1 MPQPRESYRSDIE
14 MLIMPD
20 TDTNAR
26 SSGSEMQLEDL
37 EKQADARSIFT
48 NDDVESLAWQD
59 LTVTLKH
66 RSTAQHCNI
75 LHFSSGIVK
84 PGEMVALMGPSGSGK
99 TTLLNTLAQRQ
110 TATVTGKVL
119 VNGEE
124 TSLAT
129 HRAIASFVEQ
139 EDTLIGSLTVE
150 ETLKFAAR
158 LSLPGSL
165 TKAEARDRVSTLI
178 DSFGLSGQRHTL
190 IGTPLQKGISG
201 GQKRRVSVATQL
213 ITGPRVLYLDEP
225 TSGLDS
231 TASFEVMSFIRNI
244 ARQNRLIVI
253 ASIHQPSTKT
263 FDLFSKVTLL
273 SQGKTCY
280 TGPVPEMSDF
290 FAEIY
295 LPIPGNINPA
305 EHVLDLVNADFSVD
319 SAQTPLDA
327 VFRGW
332 QDSPRAQQLRE
343 ELRGLKSNRRLQIA
357 GGTGKK
363 PSFFAQ
369 VLVLLHRAFIKSFRD
384 IVAYWI
390 RVAMYMGL
398 AIMMGT
404 VWLRLSSEQKNI
416 QPIVNAIFFG
426 SAFMSFMAVAYV
438 PAFLE
443 DRASFVKER
452 ANGLYGP
459 AAFLLSNFII
469 GLPYL
474 FLISVLFSV
483 VSYWLINLRPDAGA
497 FFTWIMWLFLDLL
510 AAESLVV
517 FMSSLFP
524 NFVVA
529 LALIAF
535 ANGLWMSVGGF
546 LVSMPV
552 LNVFWKYVFHYIDYQ
567 AYVFQG
573 MMVNEFKARNFDCAR
588 VGDSCHCMYPSE
600 LQGRCKIAGP
610 AVLEDFGYALGR
622 EGKWAGIMIAIIVVY
637 RLLGWAVTWMRK
649 S

>member
-1 MPQPRESYRSDIE
+1 MPPRTSYRSDIE
-14 MLIMPD
+14 MLIVPDDMPRD
-20 TDTNAR
+20 SNSTTGDVQ
-26 SSGSEMQLEDL
+26 MEDV
-37 EKQADARSIFT
+37 EKHASARSIFT
-48 NDDVESLAWQD
+48 NEDVDSLAWKD
-59 LTVTLKH
+59 LTVTVKD
-66 RSTAQHCNI
+66 RSTGKYRNI
-75 LHFSSGIVK
+75 LDNASGIVR
-84 PGEMVALMGPSGSGK
+84 PGELVALMGPSGSGK
-99 TTLLNTLAQRQ
+99 TTLLHTLAQRQ
-110 TATVTGKVL
+110 TATVRGQVL

-124 TSLAT
+124 HPLTT
-129 HRAIASFVEQ
+129 HRAISSFVEQ

-158 LSLPGSL
+158 LSLPR
-165 TKAEARDRVSTLI
+165 TVTRHEAKDRVSKLI
-178 DSFGLSGQRHTL
+178 EAFGLNGQRNTL

-231 TASFEVMSFIRNI
+231 TASYEVISFIRDI
-244 ARQNRLIVI
+244 ARRNKLIVI

-273 SQGKTCY
+273 SQGKTVY
-280 TGPVPEMSDF
+280 NGSVPDMSAF
-290 FAEIY
+290 FAEMGM
-295 LPIPGNINPA
+295 PIPAHINPA
-305 EHVLDLVNADFSVD
+305 EEVLDLINVDFSG
-319 SAQTPLDA
+319 SAQSNLDTILL
-327 VFRGW
+327 GW
-332 QDSPRAQQLRE
+332 QNSTRARQIQEDIKGFSVRKQLQLSTFE
-343 ELRGLKSNRRLQIA
+343 M
-357 GGTGKK
+357 K
-363 PSFFAQ
+363 PTFIPQ
-369 VLVLLHRAFIKSFRD
+369 TITLLHRAMIKSYRD
-384 IVAYWI
+384 LVAYWV

-404 VWLRLSSEQKNI
+404 VWLRLGSTQQNI
-416 QPIVNAIFFG
+416 QPFVNAIFFG

-443 DRASFVKER
+443 DRAIFVKER

-459 AAFLLSNFII
+459 TAFLVSNFII

-474 FLISVLFSV
+474 FLISVLFSI

-497 FFTWIMWLFLDLL
+497 FFTWIMWLFLDLV

-517 FMSSLFP
+517 FMASLFP

-546 LVSMPV
+546 LVSLPV
-552 LNVFWKYVFHYIDYQ
+552 LNAFWKYVFHYIDYQ

-573 MMVNEFKARNFDCAR
+573 MMVNEFRARSY
-588 VGDSCHCMYPSE
+588 SCEQIDGQCFCSYPSE
-600 LQGRCKIAGP
+600 LQSECRIAGT
-610 AVLEDFGYALGR
+610 AVLSQYGYALGR
-622 EGKWAGIMIAIIVVY
+622 EGKWVGIMIAIIVVY
-637 RLLGWAVTWMRK
+637 RLLGWAVTWSRK

>member
-37 EKQADARSIFT
+37 EKQADVGSIFT

-59 LTVTLKH
+59 LTVTVKD
-66 RSTAQHCNI
+66 RSTGQDRDI
-75 LHFSSGIVK
+75 LDSSSGIVK

-158 LSLPGSL
+158 LSLPGSV
-165 TKAEARDRVSTLI
+165 TKAEARDRVSRLI

-280 TGPVPEMSDF
+280 TGSVPEMSDF
-290 FAEIY
+290 FAEIGM
-295 LPIPGNINPA
+295 PIPGTINPA

-319 SAQTPLDA
+319 SAQTPLDT

-343 ELRGLKSNRRLQIA
+343 ELKGLKSNRRLQIS
-357 GGTGKK
+357 GTGKK

-369 VLVLLHRAFIKSFRD
+369 VVVLLHRAFIKSFRD

-573 MMVNEFKARNFDCAR
+573 MMVNEFKARNFDCAQ

-600 LQGRCKIAGP
+600 LQDQCKIAGP
-610 AVLEDFGYALGR
+610 AVLQDYGYALGR

-637 RLLGWAVTWMRK
+637 RLLGWAVTWLRK

>member
-1 MPQPRESYRSDIE
+1 MPARTSYRSDIE
-14 MLIMPD
+14 MLIVP
-20 TDTNAR
+20 
-26 SSGSEMQLEDL
+26 GEMQRDSNSTAGDVQMDDI
-37 EKQADARSIFT
+37 EKHANAASAFT
-48 NDDVESLAWQD
+48 NEDVDSLVWKD
-59 LTVTLKH
+59 LTVNVKDRTSGH
-66 RSTAQHCNI
+66 QRNI
-75 LHFSSGIVK
+75 LENASGIVR
-84 PGEMVALMGPSGSGK
+84 PGELVALMGPSGSGK
-99 TTLLNTLAQRQ
+99 TTLLHTLAQRQ
-110 TATVTGKVL
+110 TATVRGQVL
-119 VNGEE
+119 INGEE
-124 TSLAT
+124 QSLAT
-129 HRAIASFVEQ
+129 HRAISAYVEQ

-150 ETLKFAAR
+150 ETLRFAAR
-158 LSLPGSL
+158 LTLPRSV
-165 TKAEARDRVSTLI
+165 TRNEARERVSKLI
-178 DSFGLSGQRHTL
+178 ESFGLAGQRRTL

-231 TASFEVMSFIRNI
+231 TASYEVISFIRDI
-244 ARQNRLIVI
+244 ARRNKLIVI

-263 FDLFSKVTLL
+263 FDLFSKVNLL
-273 SQGKTCY
+273 SQGKTVY
-280 TGPVPEMSDF
+280 NGDVSGMSAF
-290 FAEIY
+290 FAEAGY
-295 LPIPGNINPA
+295 PIPSHINPA
-305 EHVLDLVNADFSVD
+305 EEALDLINVDFSGD
-319 SAQTPLDA
+319 AAQANLETILA
-327 VFRGW
+327 KWGN
-332 QDSPRAQQLRE
+332 SPRAQQVNDEIKGFSVRKQLH
-343 ELRGLKSNRRLQIA
+343 LTAHN
-357 GGTGKK
+357 K
-363 PSFFAQ
+363 PGFVAQ
-369 VLVLLHRAFIKSFRD
+369 TMTLLHRSFIKSYRD
-384 IVAYWI
+384 LVAYWV

-404 VWLRLSSEQKNI
+404 VWLRLGSTQRNI
-416 QPIVNAIFFG
+416 QPFVNAIFFG

-443 DRASFVKER
+443 DRAIFVKER

-459 AAFLLSNFII
+459 TAFLVANFLI

-474 FLISVLFSV
+474 FLISVLFSI

-552 LNVFWKYVFHYIDYQ
+552 LNAFWKYVFHYIDYQ

-573 MMVNEFKARNFDCAR
+573 MMVNEFKDRSY
-588 VGDSCHCMYPSE
+588 SCEQRAGQCYCMYPSE
-600 LQGRCKIAGP
+600 LQDQCRIAGT
-610 AVLEDFGYALGR
+610 AVLSEYGYALGR
-622 EGKWAGIMIAIIVVY
+622 EGKWVGIMIAIIVVY
-637 RLLGWAVTWMRK
+637 RLLGWGVTWARK
-649 S
+649 T